1 MALERGPLLLLTLSL
16 GLASAQKT
24 LEELPVQP
32 GFDAQKVQGRW
43 LTIQLAASH
52 AHLVSP
58 ADPLRLALHSIWTWD
73 GDLQFVLFW
82 TNKKPPIPGS
92 HPLAPP
98 ATSRHPVGLP
108 SSLRLG
114 DPAEPG
120 ELRSLCGHQGR
131 EGVCRGVNVTV
142 HLAGP
147 QGQYQGSCEG
157 ASPHTR
163 PLVSTNCSSLIL
175 YVRFQD
181 GGETTSLWALL
192 ARRMLRDPEGLEKY
206 LEDVAE
212 FQLQKA
218 PVFNLDGKRCPQPFP
233 LAPRQ
238 AGPRSGASSFGPGTP
253 TASPSLTHGLKD
265 TLDGEEGTAQA
276 QAGEDRRSERKSFL
290 RTSKPNQKSITDT
303 P

>member
-1 MALERGPLLLLTLSL
+1 MWWSCPDSISPWPNDTLHVLQTRGRAARRPCHICGKDSRTSRESGWASWVGPGISVGRWKTHMKRGHRLPGLSSLWAPAVMALERGPLLLLTLSL

-82 TNKKPPIPGS
+82 TRRGVQRGKRHRPSGWAPRPVPRLLEAAAYTS
-92 HPLAPP
+92 ARQHQLQQPHPLRPLP
-98 ATSRHPVGLP
+98 GRRRDHQPVG
-108 SSLRLG
+108 
-114 DPAEPG
+114 
-120 ELRSLCGHQGR
+120 
-131 EGVCRGVNVTV
+131 T
-142 HLAGP
+142 AGNLTP
-147 QGQYQGSCEG
+147 
-157 ASPHTR
+157 
-163 PLVSTNCSSLIL
+163 
-175 YVRFQD
+175 
-181 GGETTSLWALL
+181 

-253 TASPSLTHGLKD
+253 T
-265 TLDGEEGTAQA
+265 
-276 QAGEDRRSERKSFL
+276 
-290 RTSKPNQKSITDT
+290 
-303 P
+303 